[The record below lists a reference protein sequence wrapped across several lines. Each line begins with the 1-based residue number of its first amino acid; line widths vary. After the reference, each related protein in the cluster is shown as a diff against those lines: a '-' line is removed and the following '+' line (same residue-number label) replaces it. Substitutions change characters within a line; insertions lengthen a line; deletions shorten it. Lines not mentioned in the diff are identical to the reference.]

1 MARFV
6 LQNIFFEFNGI
17 VKQQISETAI
27 GDKFALTYACIFVDK
42 LETDFRN
49 TQEYLPLVWYRYI
62 DDVFFIWTHS
72 EEKLKFFLADLNKY
86 HPNKTSPI
94 SQIKNVSTF

>member
-49 TQEYLPLVWYRYI
+49 TQEYLPLVWY
-62 DDVFFIWTHS
+62 
-72 EEKLKFFLADLNKY
+72 
-86 HPNKTSPI
+86 
-94 SQIKNVSTF
+94 